1 MLTSDINLHKSKLSE
16 VLGFGDEVKGFDTF
30 VADDSID
37 HLEIYAD
44 FLGKQEYAKAKE
56 NYRFATGTRVPSIAT
71 SARAAARRAANCPTV
86 HTVKVAVIAII
97 R

>member
-1 MLTSDINLHKSKLSE
+1 MDQIGEHLKEEKRMLTSDINLHKSKLSE

-56 NYRFATGTRVPSIAT
+56 NYEKALQLMEMLYRTEIDRLEFLEQP
-71 SARAAARRAANCPTV
+71 
-86 HTVKVAVIAII
+86 
-97 R
+97 